1 MNTSLILLAILVEV
15 LLGAC
20 AGKLPETRFYQ
31 LAPTEKVSEP
41 TGEATLVL
49 EALATDPAYDD
60 DRIVYRTTPYRL
72 DYYQYHRWSA
82 APGMMVGNYL
92 EQAFE
97 RSGRFRS
104 VVREQS
110 ADAPAVL
117 GGRVIAIEEIDTSK
131 TSWRGRIVIELTLTA
146 TRTGGVLWT
155 QQFDESEPLAAQTPE
170 GLAKALSTAMARI
183 ATRAAP
189 VVADHVDR
197 QTKLQVGAN
206 P

>member
-1 MNTSLILLAILVEV
+1 MNASLILIAILVEV

-31 LAPTEKVSEP
+31 LAPIEKASEP
-41 TGEATLVL
+41 TGQATLVL

-82 APGMMVGNYL
+82 TPGMMVGNYL

-97 RSGRFRS
+97 SSGKFRS

-117 GGRVIAIEEIDTSK
+117 SGRVIRSRR
-131 TSWRGRIVIELTLTA
+131 S
-146 TRTGGVLWT
+146 TRRRPAG
-155 QQFDESEPLAAQTPE
+155 AA
-170 GLAKALSTAMARI
+170 AS
-183 ATRAAP
+183 
-189 VVADHVDR
+189 
-197 QTKLQVGAN
+197 
-206 P
+206 

>member
-1 MNTSLILLAILVEV
+1 MNASLILLAILFEV

-31 LAPTEKVSEP
+31 LAATQSAAEP
-41 TGEATLVL
+41 TGDATLIL
-49 EALATDPAYDD
+49 ETLETDPAYDD

-82 APGMMVGNYL
+82 TPGTMVGDYL

-97 RSGRFRS
+97 SSGKFRS
-104 VVREQS
+104 VLRDAT

-117 GGRVIAIEEIDTSK
+117 GGRVLAIEEIDTSK
-131 TSWRGRIVIELTLTA
+131 TSWQGRIVIELRLTE
-146 TRTGGVLWT
+146 TKTNTVLWT
-155 QQFDESEPLAAQTPE
+155 QQFEETEPLAAQTPE

-189 VVADHVDR
+189 VVAEHVDR
-197 QTKLQVGAN
+197 QSKLHLGATN
-206 P
+206 

>member
-1 MNTSLILLAILVEV
+1 MNASLILLAILVEV

-31 LAPTEKVSEP
+31 LAPTEKASEP

-97 RSGRFRS
+97 SSGRFRS

-131 TSWRGRIVIELTLTA
+131 TSWRGRIVIELTLTE
-146 TRTGGVLWT
+146 TQTGGVLWT
-155 QQFDESEPLAAQTPE
+155 QQFEESEPLAAQTPE

-183 ATRAAP
+183 AARAAP

-197 QTKLQVGAN
+197 QTKLHVGVN